1 MSVTRNP
8 AQAGRF
14 YPSDPEKLKK
24 DVEQYIVKDAKKE
37 AALGIVAPHAGFM
50 YSGKAAGAVYSRVK
64 LPDVFIIL
72 GPNHSGMGTDTAIM
86 TEGYWSMPNG
96 NVRINSKLARS
107 ILSNAKNLIKDDENA
122 HAYEHSLETQLPFIQ
137 YFRKKFS
144 IVPICM
150 RDYSAKTCRAIGKAI
165 ADSLDSSVK
174 ALIIASS
181 DMSHYESV
189 ETAKEKDNLAIDKIV
204 ELDPEGLLDT
214 VSVNNI
220 SMCGSGPAAVMLF
233 AAKSLGAKKAEL
245 VFYNTSGDSSGDY
258 SSVVGY
264 AGILVK

>member
-14 YPSDPEKLKK
+14 YPSAPEELRK
-24 DVEQYIVKDAKKE
+24 DVEQYIIKDAKKE
-37 AALGIVAPHAGFM
+37 PSLGIVAPHAGFM

-64 LPDVFIIL
+64 LPDAFIIL
-72 GPNHSGMGTDTAIM
+72 GPNHSGMGADTAIM
-86 TEGYWSMPNG
+86 TSGEWSMPNG
-96 NVRINSKLARS
+96 SVKINSKLAEA
-107 ILSNAKNLIKDDENA
+107 ILSNAKNVIKDDENA
-122 HAYEHSLETQLPFIQ
+122 HAYEHSLEVQIPFIQ
-137 YFRKKFS
+137 YFRKTFT

-150 RDYSAKTCRAIGKAI
+150 KDYSLKTCRTIGKAI
-165 ADSLDSSVK
+165 AESLDSSVN
-174 ALIIASS
+174 ALIVASS
-181 DMSHYESV
+181 DMSHYEPH
-189 ETAKEKDNLAIDKIV
+189 ETAKEKDKLAIDEIIK
-204 ELDPEGLLDT
+204 LNPEGLLDT

-233 AAKSLGAKKAEL
+233 AVKTLGAKEAEL
-245 VFYNTSGDSSGDY
+245 VLYNTSGDASGDH